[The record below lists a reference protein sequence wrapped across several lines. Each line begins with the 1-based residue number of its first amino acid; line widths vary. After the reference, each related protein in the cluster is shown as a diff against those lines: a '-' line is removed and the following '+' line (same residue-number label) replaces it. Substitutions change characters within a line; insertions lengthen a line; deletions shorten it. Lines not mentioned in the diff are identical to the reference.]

1 MFEVKDVLL
10 GNRHI
15 IQRSDLSLRFLCD
28 LSIISSDAEIIYRNS
43 REWMLLCD
51 NPTVNIICLFYCL
64 WRIFSLA
71 WCFPDVFRFSFCVLW
86 GFEWSWTQLTFDLM
100 FWKDRN
106 TGNQGTVVDM
116 DLQRHLLVKN
126 LLVLLIFYGNQMQ
139 VS

>member
-15 IQRSDLSLRFLCD
+15 IQRSDLSLSFLCD

-43 REWMLLCD
+43 REWMLLCG

-71 WCFPDVFRFSFCVLW
+71 
-86 GFEWSWTQLTFDLM
+86 
-100 FWKDRN
+100 
-106 TGNQGTVVDM
+106 
-116 DLQRHLLVKN
+116 
-126 LLVLLIFYGNQMQ
+126 
-139 VS
+139 